1 MGKKEI
7 KKDEIKREEIKRNEI
22 KREERNREQIMG
34 NETDKRKRKGKE
46 INRDK
51 SIQKKARMRH
61 WAAVLA
67 VLFCLAFSAGNVQ
80 AASFGGDY
88 RYWSQG
94 GSDYRGMREVGCLI
108 TAQAKMLYEANVNRD
123 ASFNPDAWYNWLL
136 ANGGIASSTNLNM
149 RDHKSPVYY
158 ANSRGKNLEYLGYW
172 NADDAQLWFN
182 INAGYYTIVHVS
194 GTNTGGSHFVLLDN
208 ALSKQTGV
216 LYCYDSFSDRGT
228 VSQQKLT
235 RYSIHNGG
243 HVYKGYN
250 SVHTHSYA
258 ASVTTQ
264 PTCTQ
269 AGVRTYRCSCGASYT
284 EAINAKGHQYA
295 HKTIAPTL
303 TEKGYTTH
311 TCSACGY
318 SYTDSYVEPPKQSG
332 DGWYYSTAIPQGVS
346 EAQYEIQYQNYYEKI
361 QQSSPGAGWTNAGT
375 VKN

>member
-136 ANGGIASSTNLNM
+136 ANGGIASST
-149 RDHKSPVYY
+149 
-158 ANSRGKNLEYLGYW
+158 
-172 NADDAQLWFN
+172 
-182 INAGYYTIVHVS
+182 I
-194 GTNTGGSHFVLLDN
+194 
-208 ALSKQTGV
+208 
-216 LYCYDSFSDRGT
+216 
-228 VSQQKLT
+228 
-235 RYSIHNGG
+235 
-243 HVYKGYN
+243 
-250 SVHTHSYA
+250 
-258 ASVTTQ
+258 TT
-264 PTCTQ
+264 
-269 AGVRTYRCSCGASYT
+269 
-284 EAINAKGHQYA
+284 
-295 HKTIAPTL
+295 
-303 TEKGYTTH
+303 
-311 TCSACGY
+311 SA
-318 SYTDSYVEPPKQSG
+318 TPK
-332 DGWYYSTAIPQGVS
+332 
-346 EAQYEIQYQNYYEKI
+346 
-361 QQSSPGAGWTNAGT
+361 
-375 VKN
+375 